1 MIRNFI
7 IFFLILL
14 SVGCRNSSVVK
25 EAPQNQSGTLCGENE
40 KEFTDQFNNKFY
52 QIRSDLNL
60 MVPVRDPKLDR
71 SALNFAKKLKNR
83 NSIIYK
89 ESERPLIRLQ
99 QEGIKKELAAE
110 NIAIIKN
117 DSKLLI
123 SLMKKWINGKEEKN
137 NLTNS
142 RYHFYGFGFDS
153 NKKYCYC
160 VLLLT
165 N

>member
-60 MVPVRDPKLDR
+60 MVPV
-71 SALNFAKKLKNR
+71 
-83 NSIIYK
+83 
-89 ESERPLIRLQ
+89 
-99 QEGIKKELAAE
+99 
-110 NIAIIKN
+110 
-117 DSKLLI
+117 
-123 SLMKKWINGKEEKN
+123 
-137 NLTNS
+137 
-142 RYHFYGFGFDS
+142 
-153 NKKYCYC
+153 
-160 VLLLT
+160 
-165 N
+165 